1 MSPHTDN
8 RTTHLYIDAGVQLV
22 LLIALFYQSSGKEV
36 TFLEALRYYSL
47 HWSLITIFWQV
58 INGLLIKF
66 YFEQDS
72 HDKYFKFIG
81 YTFLAL
87 GAFFGTTALA
97 GYIELFAFHT
107 GYFFLMF
114 LWVGY
119 YLLYAPLL
127 FFAFIGWYYYLT
139 AWEINNRWSNTVY

>member
-1 MSPHTDN
+1 MSPRTDS

-22 LLIALFYQSSGKEV
+22 LLIALFYQSSGTDV
-36 TFLEALRYYSL
+36 TFLEALRHYSL

-72 HDKYFKFIG
+72 HDKYFQFFG

-87 GAFFGTTALA
+87 GAFFGMTALA
-97 GYIELFAFHT
+97 GYIELFTSHT
-107 GYFFLMF
+107 GYFLLML

-119 YLLYAPLL
+119 YLLYVPLL
-127 FFAFIGWYYYLT
+127 FLAFIGWYYYLT